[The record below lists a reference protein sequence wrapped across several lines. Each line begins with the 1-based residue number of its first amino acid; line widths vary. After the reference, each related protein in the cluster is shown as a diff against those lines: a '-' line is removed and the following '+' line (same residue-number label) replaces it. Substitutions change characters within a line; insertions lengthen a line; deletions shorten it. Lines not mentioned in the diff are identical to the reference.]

1 MDYEYPLF
9 MGEHTERTFMSE
21 LTVTMKHLPPQMQP
35 YEKCITY
42 GAEFLTDAELIACIL
57 RSGTRE
63 YTSVAL
69 ADHLLNLR
77 KGNEGL
83 NGLCRLTFEELTAVP
98 GVGRVKALQIQCI
111 FELAKRMSR
120 SEAAKTLNFSEPQ
133 SIADYYMEDFRHKE
147 QENLLLLLL
156 DNKSNLLGERL
167 LFTGTVNASI
177 ISPREIY
184 LEALRFHAV
193 GIILLHN
200 HPSGDPT
207 PSDADRRITRKVR
220 EAGSLLDIPLLD
232 HIVIGDKK
240 YVSFHEE
247 GYL

>member
-1 MDYEYPLF
+1 
-9 MGEHTERTFMSE
+9 MGEHTERIYMHE
-21 LTVTMKHLPPQMQP
+21 PTVTMKHLPPQMQP
-35 YEKCITY
+35 YEKCISF
-42 GAEFLTDAELIACIL
+42 GPEFLTDAELIASII
-57 RSGTRE
+57 RSGTKE

-69 ADHLLNLR
+69 ADYLLDLR
-77 KGNEGL
+77 KGKEGL
-83 NGLCRLTFEELTAVP
+83 KGLCSLSFEELTAVP
-98 GVGRVKALQIQCI
+98 GIGRVKAVQIQCV

-120 SEAAKTLNFSEPQ
+120 QEAKKLLNFSEPD
-133 SIADYYMEDFRHKE
+133 SIAEYYMEDFRHKE
-147 QENLLLLLL
+147 QEHMLLLLM
-156 DNKSNLLGERL
+156 DNKSNLLGEKL

-177 ISPREIY
+177 VSPREIY
-184 LEALRFHAV
+184 LEALKFHAV

-207 PSDADRRITRKVR
+207 PSDADRRITRKIR

-232 HIVIGDKK
+232 HIIIGDKK

>member
-1 MDYEYPLF
+1 MREP
-9 MGEHTERTFMSE
+9 
-21 LTVTMKHLPPQMQP
+21 TVTMKHLPPQMQP
-35 YEKCITY
+35 YEKCVTF
-42 GAEFLTDAELIACIL
+42 GPGFLTDAELIACIL

-69 ADHLLNLR
+69 AELLLNQR

-83 NGLCRLTFEELTAVP
+83 EGLCTLSYEELTEVP
-98 GVGRVKALQIQCI
+98 GIGRVKALQIQCI

-120 SEAAKTLNFSEPQ
+120 SRAAKSLSFTEPKT
-133 SIADYYMEDFRHKE
+133 IADYYMEEYRHKE
-147 QENLLLLLL
+147 QEHLLLILL
-156 DNKSNLLGERL
+156 DNKSNLLGEKVV
-167 LFTGTVNASI
+167 FTGTVNASI
-177 ISPREIY
+177 VSPREIY
-184 LEALRFHAV
+184 LEALKYHAV

-232 HIVIGDKK
+232 HIVIGDRK
-240 YVSFHEE
+240 YVSFREE
-247 GYL
+247 GYI

>member
-1 MDYEYPLF
+1 MN
-9 MGEHTERTFMSE
+9 E

-35 YEKCITY
+35 YEKCVSY
-42 GAEFLTDAELIACIL
+42 GPEFLTDAELIACII
-57 RSGTRE
+57 RSGTKE

-69 ADHLLNLR
+69 ADHHLDLR
-77 KGNEGL
+77 KGKEGL
-83 NGLCRLTFEELTAVP
+83 KGLCSLSYEELTEVP
-98 GVGRVKALQIQCI
+98 GIGRVKAIQIQCI

-120 SEAAKTLNFSEPQ
+120 QEAKKTLNFKEPE

-147 QENLLLLLL
+147 QENILLLLL
-156 DNKSNLLGERL
+156 DNKSNLLGEKV

-177 ISPREIY
+177 VSPREIY
-184 LEALRFHAV
+184 LEALKFHAV

-207 PSDADRRITRKVR
+207 PSDADRRITRKIR
-220 EAGSLLDIPLLD
+220 DAGSLLDIPLLD
-232 HIVIGDKK
+232 HIIIGDKK
-240 YVSFHEE
+240 YVSFHEQ

>member
-1 MDYEYPLF
+1 MN
-9 MGEHTERTFMSE
+9 E

-35 YEKCITY
+35 YEKCISY
-42 GAEFLTDAELIACIL
+42 GTEFLTDAELIACII
-57 RSGTRE
+57 RSGTKE

-69 ADHLLNLR
+69 AEKLLGLR
-77 KGNEGL
+77 KGKEGL
-83 NGLCRLTFEELTAVP
+83 SGLCSLSYEELTEVP
-98 GVGRVKALQIQCI
+98 GIGRVKAVQIQCL
-111 FELAKRMSR
+111 FELARRMSR
-120 SEAAKTLNFSEPQ
+120 QHAKKTLNFCEP
-133 SIADYYMEDFRHKE
+133 SRIADYYMEDFRHRE

-156 DNKSNLLGERL
+156 DNKSNLLGEKL

-184 LEALRFHAV
+184 LEAFKFHAV

-207 PSDADRRITRKVR
+207 PSEADRRITRKVR
-220 EAGSLLDIPLLD
+220 DAGGLLDIPLVD

>member
-9 MGEHTERTFMSE
+9 MGEHTERIYMDNIS
-21 LTVTMKHLPPQMQP
+21 VTMKHLPPQMQP
-35 YEKCITY
+35 YEKCVTY
-42 GAEFLTDAELIACIL
+42 GPEFLTDAELIACIL
-57 RSGTRE
+57 RSGTKE

-77 KGNEGL
+77 KGKVGL
-83 NGLCRLTFEELTAVP
+83 NGLCSLSYEELIAVP
-98 GVGRVKALQIQCI
+98 GIGRVKALQIQCI

-120 SEAAKTLNFSEPQ
+120 SEAEKTLNFKDPQ
-133 SIADYYMEDFRHKE
+133 TIAEYYMEDFRHKE

-156 DNKSNLLGERL
+156 DTKSNLLGEKL
-167 LFTGTVNASI
+167 MFTGTVNASI

-184 LEALRFHAV
+184 LEALKFHAV
-193 GIILLHN
+193 GIILMHN

-207 PSDADRRITRKVR
+207 PSDADLRITRKIR
-220 EAGSLLDIPLLD
+220 EAGSFLDIPLLD

>member
-1 MDYEYPLF
+1 MN
-9 MGEHTERTFMSE
+9 E

-35 YEKCITY
+35 YEKCVSY
-42 GAEFLTDAELIACIL
+42 GPEFLTDAELIACII
-57 RSGTRE
+57 RSGTKE

-69 ADHLLNLR
+69 AERLLNMR
-77 KGNEGL
+77 KGKDGL
-83 NGLCRLTFEELTAVP
+83 AGLCSLGFEELTDVS
-98 GVGRVKALQIQCI
+98 GIGMVKAVQILSV

-120 SEAAKTLNFSEPQ
+120 QQAKKALNFSEPE

-156 DNKSNLLGERL
+156 DNKSNLLGEKL
-167 LFTGTVNASI
+167 VFTGTVNASI
-177 ISPREIY
+177 VSPREIY
-184 LEALRFHAV
+184 LEALKFHAV

-220 EAGSLLDIPLLD
+220 DAGSLLDIPLLD
-232 HIVIGDKK
+232 HIIIGDKN

>member
-1 MDYEYPLF
+1 MN
-9 MGEHTERTFMSE
+9 E

-35 YEKCITY
+35 YEKCVSY
-42 GAEFLTDAELIACIL
+42 GPEFLTDAELIACII
-57 RSGTRE
+57 RSGTKE

-69 ADHLLNLR
+69 AERLLNMR
-77 KGNEGL
+77 KGKDGL
-83 NGLCRLTFEELTAVP
+83 AGLCSLGFEELTDVS
-98 GVGRVKALQIQCI
+98 GIGTVKAVQILCV

-120 SEAAKTLNFSEPQ
+120 QQAKKALNFSEPE

-156 DNKSNLLGERL
+156 DNKSNLLGEKL
-167 LFTGTVNASI
+167 VFTGTVNASI
-177 ISPREIY
+177 VSPREIY
-184 LEALRFHAV
+184 LEALKFHAV

-220 EAGSLLDIPLLD
+220 DAGSLLDIPLLD
-232 HIVIGDKK
+232 HIIIGDKN

>member
-1 MDYEYPLF
+1 
-9 MGEHTERTFMSE
+9 MGEHTERILMNE

-35 YEKCITY
+35 YEKCISY
-42 GAEFLTDAELIACIL
+42 GPEFLTDAELIASII
-57 RSGTRE
+57 RSGTKE

-69 ADHLLNLR
+69 ADQLLDLR
-77 KGNEGL
+77 KGKEGL
-83 NGLCRLTFEELTAVP
+83 KGLCSLSFEELTSVP
-98 GVGRVKALQIQCI
+98 GIGRVKAVQIQCI

-120 SEAAKTLNFSEPQ
+120 QEAKKSLNFSEPD
-133 SIADYYMEDFRHKE
+133 SIAEYYMEDFRHKE
-147 QENLLLLLL
+147 QEHILLLLL
-156 DNKSNLLGERL
+156 DNKSNLLGEKL

-184 LEALRFHAV
+184 LEALKFHAV

-232 HIVIGDKK
+232 HIIIGDKK

>member
-1 MDYEYPLF
+1 MN
-9 MGEHTERTFMSE
+9 ER
-21 LTVTMKHLPPQMQP
+21 TVTMKHLPPQMQP
-35 YEKCITY
+35 YEKCRSY
-42 GAEFLTDAELIACIL
+42 GTEFLTDAELIACII
-57 RSGTRE
+57 RSGTKE
-63 YTSVAL
+63 FTSVAL
-69 ADHLLNLR
+69 AEKLLELR

-83 NGLCRLTFEELTAVP
+83 SGLCSLSYEELIDVS
-98 GVGRVKALQIQCI
+98 GIGRVKAIQIQCL

-120 SEAAKTLNFSEPQ
+120 QQAKKTLNFCEPCR
-133 SIADYYMEDFRHKE
+133 IADYYMEDFRHKE

-156 DNKSNLLGERL
+156 DNKSNLLGEKL

-177 ISPREIY
+177 VSPREIY

-207 PSDADRRITRKVR
+207 PSEADRRITRKVR
-220 EAGSLLDIPLLD
+220 DAGELLDVPLLD

-240 YVSFHEE
+240 YVSFHEK

>member
-1 MDYEYPLF
+1 MN
-9 MGEHTERTFMSE
+9 E

-35 YEKCITY
+35 YEKCVSF
-42 GAEFLTDAELIACIL
+42 GPEFLTDAELIACII
-57 RSGTRE
+57 RSGTKE

-69 ADHLLNLR
+69 AEHLLELR
-77 KGNEGL
+77 KGKSGL
-83 NGLCRLTFEELTAVP
+83 TGLCSLSFEELTEVP
-98 GVGRVKALQIQCI
+98 GIGRVKAVQIQCM
-111 FELAKRMSR
+111 FELSKRMNR
-120 SEAAKTLNFSEPQ
+120 QEAKKNLNFHKPQ
-133 SIADYYMEDFRHKE
+133 SIADYYMEEFRHKE
-147 QENLLLLLL
+147 QEHILLLLL
-156 DNKSNLLGERL
+156 DNKSNLLGEKL
-167 LFTGTVNASI
+167 LFTGTVNTSI

-184 LEALRFHAV
+184 LEALKFHAV

-220 EAGSLLDIPLLD
+220 DAGAMIDIPLLD